1 MIPSLKT
8 VSHQSNDRQSGAS
21 PMSDQHSFEPNPRAD
36 VNNIAS
42 QDPAHQELLDAFM
55 RGAGIAQDP
64 AGRGIGSKLTPEL
77 MEMLGKLLSVSIRG
91 THNLLSSRSMVKRAV
106 QADVTVVVKRNN
118 NPLKFLQDSDTII
131 LQMLRKKMPG
141 FMEPV
146 EAMQEAYGDLYA
158 HQKAML
164 AGFSAGVRDA
174 MDRFHPRHISDHVPE
189 PIGMDKWFPSRHK
202 AQMWDAYGVRFRQ
215 IRKEGIHHEQP
226 AIGNAFLNAYER
238 NRALRRAIA
247 VRLFEVRTG
256 GQG

>member
-1 MIPSLKT
+1 
-8 VSHQSNDRQSGAS
+8 
-21 PMSDQHSFEPNPRAD
+21 MSDQHSFEPNPRAD

-118 NPLKFLQDSDTII
+118 NPLKFFLQDSDTII

-158 HQKAML
+158 HQKKRCLPVLAPVCAMRWIAFIHAISAIMCRSQL
-164 AGFSAGVRDA
+164 AWINGS
-174 MDRFHPRHISDHVPE
+174 HPGTRPRC
-189 PIGMDKWFPSRHK
+189 GMPT
-202 AQMWDAYGVRFRQ
+202 V
-215 IRKEGIHHEQP
+215 
-226 AIGNAFLNAYER
+226 
-238 NRALRRAIA
+238 
-247 VRLFEVRTG
+247 
-256 GQG
+256 

>member
-1 MIPSLKT
+1 
-8 VSHQSNDRQSGAS
+8 
-21 PMSDQHSFEPNPRAD
+21 MSDQHTFEPNPRAD
-36 VNNIAS
+36 VNNIANHDS
-42 QDPAHQELLDAFM
+42 GNQELLDAFL
-55 RGAGIAQDP
+55 RGAGIAQNSTGL
-64 AGRGIGSKLTPEL
+64 AIGSKLTPEL

-91 THNLLSSRSMVKRAV
+91 THNLLASRSMVKRTV

-174 MDRFHPRHISDHVPE
+174 MDRFHPRHISDQMPKA
-189 PIGMDKWFPSRHK
+189 IGMDKWFPSRHK
-202 AQMWDAYGVRFRQ
+202 AQMWDAYGLRFRQ
-215 IRKEGIHHEQP
+215 IRKEGILHDQP
-226 AIGNAFLNAYER
+226 PMGNAFLNAYEKE
-238 NRALRRAIA
+238 IA
-247 VRLFEVRTG
+247 RCEEQSPFDSLNPEPVVKAEAK
-256 GQG
+256 